1 MKTLLPHQIEDAR
14 FLASRKVA
22 GNFSGMGSG
31 KTLTALA
38 GGRLVSAERTIVVA
52 PPIALAMWAHEAE
65 NEVGLSTQIITAGKT
80 KIDTDVDIIIT
91 SYALATKR
99 VAELKALQADVLILD
114 ESHALKNVSAKRTRA
129 MLGRGGLCESVKH
142 TWFLTGT
149 PVTRWNDDLFPF
161 LVRAANGSLRETI
174 GGMSMDRFQLRYCVT
189 QLKKFHSRQQRP
201 IKVVVGN
208 RNTVELNKMLFDGS
222 SPLAVRREL
231 KEVWAAMPPITKTR
245 LYVTPTRSD
254 ELSTAM
260 QALAKMSQRQIE
272 QAIGNNDES
281 LARTR
286 RLLGEAKVDASV
298 SEIVDRVESSDS
310 GILVLAWHR
319 SVIDALVSAL
329 EDKGVTVSKIDG
341 GTPAHQKQSAQVDF
355 NSGNI
360 QVLVG
365 QIAAMGTAIDLQHG
379 GHNIIVVEEDWS
391 PAVMDQA
398 YARLHRMGQA
408 NHVSAEILS
417 TDTKLD
423 KALSRIAS
431 NKSREHSNLL
441 EQNND

>member
-1 MKTLLPHQIEDAR
+1 
-14 FLASRKVA
+14 
-22 GNFSGMGSG
+22 
-31 KTLTALA
+31 
-38 GGRLVSAERTIVVA
+38 
-52 PPIALAMWAHEAE
+52 
-65 NEVGLSTQIITAGKT
+65 
-80 KIDTDVDIIIT
+80 
-91 SYALATKR
+91 
-99 VAELKALQADVLILD
+99 
-114 ESHALKNVSAKRTRA
+114 
-129 MLGRGGLCESVKH
+129 
-142 TWFLTGT
+142 
-149 PVTRWNDDLFPF
+149 
-161 LVRAANGSLRETI
+161 
-174 GGMSMDRFQLRYCVT
+174 MSMDRFQLRYCVT

-319 SVIDALVSAL
+319 SVIDALVAAL

-398 YARLHRMGQA
+398 YARLHRMGQS